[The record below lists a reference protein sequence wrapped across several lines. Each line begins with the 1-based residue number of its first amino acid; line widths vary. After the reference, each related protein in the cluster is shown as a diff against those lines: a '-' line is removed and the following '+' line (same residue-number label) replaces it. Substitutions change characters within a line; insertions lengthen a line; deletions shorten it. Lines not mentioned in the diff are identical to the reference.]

1 MPAAEV
7 AANAPVHVLN
17 HFEAARELL
26 NRGVRMDGAV
36 HALVRQQHPDGV
48 PENELDALAQRLKTR
63 GTLQVVAGG
72 AR

>member
-1 MPAAEV
+1 MAAVPAR
-7 AANAPVHVLN
+7 VLN
-17 HFEAARELL
+17 HFEAAKELL

-36 HALVRQQHPDGV
+36 HALVRQHHPDGV
-48 PENELDALAQRLKTR
+48 PECELDALAQRPKTR